1 MARAGTPIRLVR
13 EDGGLIE
20 LLAFN
25 IVMSTERKFGPK
37 AFPFTGSNRV
47 SLDLNV
53 NRAAIIMQGIFI
65 DDETEVAAVGA
76 SALINF
82 AQSSGAT
89 RFYTND
95 GVILTSSNLNRIL
108 STTSGDANL
117 KLVDSNGDVRLI
129 KLQLVASN
137 STATYDTSTD
147 TVKIGENLTSAST
160 LASAVKTAID
170 TDLSTYFT
178 ATLKDVTD
186 RNGELV
192 SNGGVLIQQKV
203 IGSFATTGN
212 NDDLPKIKPAT
223 ELVGGLFPDI
233 STFSGG
239 QNRKQLSAGD
249 KAQELY
255 SIANNSSRKTLRQV
269 ANAFGNVI
277 NPNGQ
282 PYSDVGTDTFL
293 FGKGSDYIVGIQ
305 IPFNSMANAGTSD
318 KYTPVNF
325 FMPTGYFSKDEK
337 TADNARAAGT
347 VFNESDNFTGI
358 SGGLKQLE
366 ISYDAGEALYN
377 FDLTFLPSDAMW

>member
-20 LLAFN
+20 LLAYN

-76 SALINF
+76 SAHINF
-82 AQSSGAT
+82 AKSGDV
-89 RFYTND
+89 NSQD
-95 GVILTSSNLNRIL
+95 ILTSSNLNKIL

-178 ATLKDVTD
+178 ATLKDVFNKN
-186 RNGELV
+186 RELV
-192 SNGGVLIQQKV
+192 SNGGLLIQQKV

-223 ELVGGLFPDI
+223 NVVGGLFPAT

-269 ANAFGNVI
+269 TNAFGNII
-277 NPNGQ
+277 NPKGQ

>member
-1 MARAGTPIRLVR
+1 MARAGTPIRLIR

-37 AFPFTGSNRV
+37 AFPFSGSNRA

-82 AQSSGAT
+82 AKTSAAT
-89 RFYTND
+89 THFLNST
-95 GVILTSSNLNRIL
+95 NLNRIL

-117 KLVDSNGDVRLI
+117 KLVDSNGDTRLI
-129 KLQLVASN
+129 KLQVAA
-137 STATYDTSTD
+137 STTGASYNTSTD
-147 TVKIGENLTSAST
+147 TVIIGENTTSASSV
-160 LASAVKTAID
+160 ASAVKTAID
-170 TDLSTYFT
+170 TDLSTFFT
-178 ATLKDVTD
+178 ATLKDTENGSGEIVT
-186 RNGELV
+186 
-192 SNGGVLIQQKV
+192 NGGLLIQQKV

-223 ELVGGLFPDI
+223 DRVGNLFP
-233 STFSGG
+233 SVETFSGG
-239 QNRKQLSAGD
+239 QNKKQLSAGD

-269 ANAFGNVI
+269 ANSFGNVFRR
-277 NPNGQ
+277 GQ
-282 PYSDVGTDTFL
+282 PYSEVGTDTFI

-305 IPFNSMANAGTSD
+305 IPFNSMANAGTGD

-325 FMPTGYFSKDEK
+325 FMPTGLFFDKSEK
-337 TADNARAAGT
+337 TAENALAAGT
-347 VFNESDNFTGI
+347 VFNERDNFTGI

-366 ISYDAGEALYN
+366 IAYDAGEAIYN